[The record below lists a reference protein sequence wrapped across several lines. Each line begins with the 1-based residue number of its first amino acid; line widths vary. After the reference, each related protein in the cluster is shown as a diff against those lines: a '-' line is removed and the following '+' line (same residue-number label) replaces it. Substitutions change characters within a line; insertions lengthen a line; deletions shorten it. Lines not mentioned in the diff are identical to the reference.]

1 MPAEAGQLSHKEPG
15 WVDPVIHED
24 ESEATL
30 PGPGN
35 PCPQCKQ
42 DVLDYDGL
50 LNLSCNRCGY
60 SLAGCFT

>member
-15 WVDPVIHED
+15 WVDPVIPED
-24 ESEATL
+24 ESEATH